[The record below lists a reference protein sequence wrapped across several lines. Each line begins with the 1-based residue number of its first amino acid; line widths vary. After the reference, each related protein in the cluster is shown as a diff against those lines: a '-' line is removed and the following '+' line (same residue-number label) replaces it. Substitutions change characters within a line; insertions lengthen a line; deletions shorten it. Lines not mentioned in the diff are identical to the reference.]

1 MKIKEVI
8 LAIAIIVLTIFVTF
22 YGINTVFPKANY
34 DDYCGAPT
42 AQKLIQTE
50 QECLGQNGAWVSQER
65 QCVTEPCPQGYCEV
79 NYVDDCWVKYD
90 EVNKERSRYVF
101 FLALPLGIIIILLG
115 AFKFG
120 MESVGAG
127 LMGGGVGTLIYGAGA
142 FWPYTQNWI
151 RFLLSLLGLAI
162 LIWFVYF
169 WSNRNN
175 KRKGKR

>member
-1 MKIKEVI
+1 MKIKDVI

-22 YGINTVFPKANY
+22 YGVNTVFPKANY
-34 DDYCGAPT
+34 DDYCGRDLGT
-42 AQKLIQTE
+42 KLAEDQVQCE
-50 QECLGQNGAWVSQER
+50 AMNGTWYPQQI
-65 QCVTEPCPQGYCEV
+65 QCVKEPCPQGYCDFYTKCSTE
-79 NYVDDCWVKYD
+79 YD
-90 EVNKERSRYVF
+90 QLNKSRSKYVF

-169 WSNRNN
+169 WS
-175 KRKGKR
+175 KKSEKKGKRKS

>member
-1 MKIKEVI
+1 MKIKDVI
-8 LAIAIIVLTIFVTF
+8 LAIAIIILTIFVTF

-34 DDYCGAPT
+34 DDYCVVADFP
-42 AQKLIQTE
+42 KLIDNE
-50 QECLGQNGAWVSQER
+50 KNCLAENGTWVYQER
-65 QCVTEPCPQGYCEV
+65 QCVTEPCPQGYCEL
-79 NYVDDCWVKYD
+79 NTYD
-90 EVNKERSRYVF
+90 NCYEEYDQVNKDRSKYVF

-162 LIWFVYF
+162 LIWFVYY
-169 WSNRNN
+169 WSNR
-175 KRKGKR
+175 KGKK